1 LSQINSSA
9 GFDAE
14 DCTVIPSN
22 RLAEGGRA
30 VQRGRRW
37 ACRRRRSVTNLA
49 IADADV
55 QFHAVPARMVQA
67 LAGDFAAH
75 CLAPGGD
82 P

>member
-1 LSQINSSA
+1 
-9 GFDAE
+9 
-14 DCTVIPSN
+14 
-22 RLAEGGRA
+22 

-55 QFHAVPARMVQA
+55 QFHAVLARMVQA